1 MGAYLESLRD
11 RETSVANRE
20 YVRRRII
27 EDRIREV
34 REETD
39 HVGSCMTLGGL
50 CLILKDGKSLE
61 CFVHRCGMI

>member
-1 MGAYLESLRD
+1 MGACLEFLRD
-11 RETSVANRE
+11 RETSVSNRE

-34 REETD
+34 REETN

-50 CLILKDGKSLE
+50 CLVLEDGKSLE
-61 CFVHRCGMI
+61 CLVHRCGMI